1 MKKITNISKELKGL
15 KYVSERD
22 IEWYDSES
30 ARIKEIVSE
39 LESYDYLEEDNEML
53 EELLEELEEL
63 IDHQIMGLET
73 NLRQLTSTYRA
84 LQKVL

>member
-39 LESYDYLEEDNEML
+39 LVEKYKYYLEEDDEM
-53 EELLEELEEL
+53 LEELEEL

-84 LQKVL
+84 LKKVL